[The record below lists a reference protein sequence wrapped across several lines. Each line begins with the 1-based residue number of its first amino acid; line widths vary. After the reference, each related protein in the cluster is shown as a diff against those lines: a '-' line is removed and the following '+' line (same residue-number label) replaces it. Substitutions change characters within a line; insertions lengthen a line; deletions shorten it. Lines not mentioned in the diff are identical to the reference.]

1 MNEENIKNKDEH
13 QDIKDRIIL
22 DNKKEKSKLKINF
35 SSLLAL
41 VSYIGIGC
49 IALALLFTLI
59 FKGDTKLSDAFG
71 AVGEVIA
78 YIICIILAFS
88 WVKNHK
94 QVGWIVCYVVFVVT
108 IVVLF
113 ILTI

>member
-1 MNEENIKNKDEH
+1 MEENKELQEQKEIEPAVKENTKTKTDKKKV
-13 QDIKDRIIL
+13 DFNSIL
-22 DNKKEKSKLKINF
+22 SF
-35 SSLLAL
+35 VA
-41 VSYIGIGC
+41 YIGIGC
-49 IALALLFTLI
+49 IAISLILTLI
-59 FKGDTKLSDAFG
+59 LDGDVKLSSAFRSI
-71 AVGEVIA
+71 GEVIA

-94 QVGWIVCYVVFVVT
+94 KIPWIVCYVVFVVT